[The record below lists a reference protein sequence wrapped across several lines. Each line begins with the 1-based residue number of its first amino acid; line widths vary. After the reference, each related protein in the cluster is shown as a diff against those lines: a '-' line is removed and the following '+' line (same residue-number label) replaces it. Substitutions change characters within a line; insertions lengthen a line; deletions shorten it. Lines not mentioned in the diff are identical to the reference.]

1 MKIAIYW
8 EQISWGGTDT
18 HLLSLLSDWP
28 DKNDEFVIIYNKGN
42 KGFARIYP
50 KLRQLSNVVFV
61 ETASYFQH
69 PLLGNKTAN
78 KIVCLIGYIFRPLLF
93 LLMVY
98 RLRSVISKAGLFD
111 VLISNN
117 GGYPAA
123 WGCLCAIVAA
133 AKIGIPVRVLI
144 VHHAATRF
152 GVFMGWFEQVV
163 DRAVSKVASAIICVS
178 HATRETII
186 ERRCLADNEQLFIKV
201 IHNGIR
207 SAKVD
212 KGNKATLTLRKN
224 IGLSPDAILVGIVG
238 RVEPYKGH
246 EDIIL
251 AMSRLDLVHM
261 PKFHLII
268 IGDGEVEEIERLK
281 RLARAIGVSE
291 HIHFTG
297 YIAEEITEFI
307 SDMDLL
313 IVATRTFEGFG
324 LTLAEAMQVGIPV
337 LTTRVGAIPEFVN
350 EEVGKLVNPG
360 DPDEIA
366 IALNDFLENRP
377 TWKLRSELAREHIKE
392 FNSQSMAAKYRRLLV
407 GGLASL

>member
-224 IGLSPDAILVGIVG
+224 IGLSPDAI
-238 RVEPYKGH
+238 
-246 EDIIL
+246 
-251 AMSRLDLVHM
+251 
-261 PKFHLII
+261 
-268 IGDGEVEEIERLK
+268 
-281 RLARAIGVSE
+281 
-291 HIHFTG
+291 
-297 YIAEEITEFI
+297 
-307 SDMDLL
+307 
-313 IVATRTFEGFG
+313 
-324 LTLAEAMQVGIPV
+324 
-337 LTTRVGAIPEFVN
+337 
-350 EEVGKLVNPG
+350 
-360 DPDEIA
+360 
-366 IALNDFLENRP
+366 
-377 TWKLRSELAREHIKE
+377 
-392 FNSQSMAAKYRRLLV
+392 
-407 GGLASL
+407 